1 MFGNLIL
8 MRAGELTRL
17 SALILAAG
25 IAVSGCGSSHT
36 ATQSP
41 AGSVAGASTTA
52 TPLLSPGEVPQG
64 HKASSAELD
73 AMIKA
78 GKKPAEAYL
87 HLGDEASCAPQQ
99 ECLSTVDAYG
109 AIGIHA
115 GWFHGASGCP
125 QGCGGAGCWIYLF
138 EDGSEWHF
146 VNAACAQAPGD
157 TPGAQDLVRV
167 SGGGCANVRSEPG
180 TNSKV
185 VGCLPDH
192 TMVDVDSA
200 PVYTDGKIWWHLSGK
215 GWMAHDFLI
224 APPQNA

>member
-1 MFGNLIL
+1 MGERLKGVAPL
-8 MRAGELTRL
+8 MLV
-17 SALILAAG
+17 
-25 IAVSGCGSSHT
+25 IAIAITACGSSH
-36 ATQSP
+36 AGIQSSP
-41 AGSVAGASTTA
+41 SGGVAAASTTA

-73 AMIKA
+73 AMIRA

-87 HLGDEASCAPQQ
+87 HLGDESSCAPQQ

-115 GWFHGASGCP
+115 GWFHGGEGCP
-125 QGCGGAGCWIYLF
+125 QGCGGASCWIYLF
-138 EDGSEWHF
+138 EDAAEWHF

-157 TPGAQDLVRV
+157 APGAQDLVRV

-185 VGCLPDH
+185 VGCLADH
-192 TMVDVDSA
+192 TTVDVDSA
-200 PVYTDGKIWWHLSGK
+200 PVYTDGKIWWHLRGK

-224 APPQNA
+224 APPPNA